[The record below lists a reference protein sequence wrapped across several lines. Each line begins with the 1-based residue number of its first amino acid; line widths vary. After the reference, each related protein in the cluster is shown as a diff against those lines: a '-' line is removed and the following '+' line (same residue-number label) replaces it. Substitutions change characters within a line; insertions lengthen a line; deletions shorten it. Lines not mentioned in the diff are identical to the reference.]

1 MLRRPP
7 PSATALSGAGRGTA
21 IALLKAGADLSGM
34 GFAGSAGTAQNR
46 HLSPRSGRSLVHE
59 ASDILRRELDPQGCP
74 K

>member
-1 MLRRPP
+1 MLRLPLPRSP
-7 PSATALSGAGRGTA
+7 ALSGGRGA
-21 IALLKAGADLSGM
+21 PLALLKGDAALSGM

-59 ASDILRRELDPQGCP
+59 ASDILRRELHPQGCP